1 MKFVGLLHSGSEHMF
16 VNAIRALNRALPPDV
31 ELLPKY
37 ADDDEKRLAALA
49 AGLVEDGDEGRL
61 QVIVAAGGPGPAL
74 VLQKLTKTIPI
85 VFTTVV
91 NPEEIKL
98 VGSLK
103 KPGNNLTGMAGQT
116 TELDPRRLET
126 LASWTETGIKKNDKI
141 GVLIAD
147 NRVKRLEHYKHLEKT
162 AKGLGLS
169 LRPREAATVTDV
181 RNAFADFA
189 KDKGLTGVVVT
200 ADSFFN
206 NHRKEVVE
214 FAAASRLP
222 TIYQWREF
230 VDEGGLISFGPS
242 LLEAYEMAGKF
253 VARILDGEKPAKMPC
268 SKPTDAKTFVN
279 GHAAKQLG
287 ISLPQMLNG
296 TAVEVIW

>member
-1 MKFVGLLHSGSEHMF
+1 MKCVGLLHSGSEHMF
-16 VNAIRALNRALPPDV
+16 VTAIAAFKRALPPDV
-31 ELLPKY
+31 ELLCKY
-37 ADDDEKRLAALA
+37 AEDDDRRLKALA
-49 AGLVEDGDEGRL
+49 ASLVKDGDEGRL

-98 VGSLK
+98 VNTLK

-126 LASWTETGIKKNDKI
+126 LASWPEVGIKKNDKI

-147 NRVKRLEHYKHLEKT
+147 KRVKKLEHYKHLEKM
-162 AKGLGLS
+162 AKSLGLS
-169 LRPREAATVTDV
+169 LRPREAATVTDIQ
-181 RNAFADFA
+181 NAFSDFGS
-189 KDKGLTGVVVT
+189 DKGMTGVVVT

-214 FAAASRLP
+214 FAAANRLP

-230 VDEGGLISFGPS
+230 VDEGGLLSYGPS

-253 VARILDGEKPAKMPC
+253 VTRILEGEKPAKMPC
-268 SKPTDAKTFVN
+268 STPSDARTFVN
-279 GHAAKQLG
+279 GSAAKKLG
-287 ISLPQMLNG
+287 ISVPQTLNG

>member
-1 MKFVGLLHSGSEHMF
+1 MF
-16 VNAIRALNRALPPDV
+16 AFA
-31 ELLPKY
+31 E
-37 ADDDEKRLAALA
+37 DDEKRLKALA
-49 AGLVEDGDEGRL
+49 AGLVKDGDEGRL

-74 VLQKLTKTIPI
+74 VLQKLTKTVPI

-98 VGSLK
+98 VASLK

-116 TELDPRRLET
+116 TELDPKRLET
-126 LASWTETGIKKNDKI
+126 LASWPGLGIKKHDKV

-147 NRVKRLEHYKHLEKT
+147 NRVKKLEHYKRLEKT
-162 AKGLGLS
+162 AKDLGLS
-169 LRPREAATVTDV
+169 LRPREAATVADV

-189 KDKGLTGVVVT
+189 RDKGLTGVVVT

-214 FAAASRLP
+214 FASASRLP
-222 TIYQWREF
+222 TIYQWKEF
-230 VDEGGLISFGPS
+230 VDEGGLVSFGPN
-242 LLEAYEMAGKF
+242 LLEAYEMAGQF
-253 VARILDGEKPAKMPC
+253 VTRILDGEKPAKMPC
-268 SKPTDAKTFVN
+268 SKPSDANTFVN
-279 GHAAKQLG
+279 GNAAKQLG
-287 ISLPQMLNG
+287 ITLPQTLNG

>member
-16 VNAIRALNRALPPDV
+16 VNAIGALKRALPPDV

-37 ADDDEKRLAALA
+37 ADDDEKRLKALA
-49 AGLVEDGDEGRL
+49 SGLVNDGDEGRL
-61 QVIVAAGGPGPAL
+61 EVIVAAGGPGPAL

-91 NPEEIKL
+91 NPEEIHL
-98 VGSLK
+98 VSSLK

-147 NRVKRLEHYKHLEKT
+147 NRVKRLEHYKRLEKT
-162 AKGLGLS
+162 AKALGLS
-169 LRPREAATVTDV
+169 LRPRETATVSDIE
-181 RNAFADFA
+181 NAFADFG
-189 KDKGLTGVVVT
+189 KDRGLTGVVVT

-230 VDEGGLISFGPS
+230 VDEGGLMSFGPS

-253 VARILDGEKPAKMPC
+253 VSRILAGEKPSKIPC
-268 SKPTDAKTFVN
+268 STPSDARTFVN
-279 GHAAKQLG
+279 GRAANKLG
-287 ISLPQMLNG
+287 LSLPQMLNG
-296 TAVEVIW
+296 NAVEVVW